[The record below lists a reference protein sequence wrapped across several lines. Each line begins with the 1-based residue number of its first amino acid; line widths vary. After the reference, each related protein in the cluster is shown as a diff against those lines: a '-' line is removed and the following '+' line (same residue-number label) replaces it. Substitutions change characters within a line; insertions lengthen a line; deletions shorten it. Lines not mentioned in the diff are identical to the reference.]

1 MSGPR
6 QHSYPA
12 LDGVRIIAAMSVLFH
27 HLPLMLHPGLFQ
39 NGIGVNVFFL
49 LSGFVVA
56 SAYDDRLAGGGWGP
70 GRFLLVR
77 AIRLWPMMALGV
89 ALGLA
94 QALASPIP
102 VKDLPLDLGGRLA
115 CAGFGLVVLPCPLSS
130 ARMMFP
136 TNPPEWSLL
145 YEVFGHV
152 LFALAFAPLARM
164 RNLLVVIC
172 GAGCLF
178 AVGIWRYR
186 GFYFG
191 DTFHAV
197 PFELGRIGFCFF
209 IGVLV
214 RRTKPL
220 WATHLPSLPAWLA
233 YVLVLALLA
242 APPPPVLGG
251 AFELL
256 IGLAAT
262 PVVFALAAAARAEG
276 RTRDISVRVAFMAYP
291 LYAVHLP
298 IIIWTHNLV
307 VGWGG
312 GPAVQKGLAVVL
324 SLALAMLLP
333 SIYDLPVRR
342 WLTSLLQPTGR
353 GLTTLAAAPILPP
366 TSSDSAG

>member
-12 LDGVRIIAAMSVLFH
+12 LDGVRIIAAISVLFH
-27 HLPLMLHPGLFQ
+27 HLPLIRHPGLFQ

-56 SAYDDRLAGGGWGP
+56 SAYDHRLAGGGWGP

-94 QALASPIP
+94 QAVASPIP

-115 CAGFGLVVLPCPLSS
+115 CAGFGLLVLPCPLSS

-145 YEVFGHV
+145 YEVLGHV
-152 LFALAFAPLARM
+152 VFALAFAPLARM
-164 RNLLVVIC
+164 RTLLAVIF

-178 AVGIWRYR
+178 GLGIWRYR

-197 PFELGRIGFCFF
+197 PFEVGRIGFCFF
-209 IGVLV
+209 TGVLV

-220 WATHLPSLPAWLA
+220 WATHLPSLPAWAA
-233 YVLVLALLA
+233 YALVLALLA
-242 APPPPVLGG
+242 APPPPVLRI
-251 AFELL
+251 ALELL
-256 IGLAAT
+256 IGLVAT
-262 PVVFALAAAARAEG
+262 PLLFAFAAAARAQG
-276 RTRDISVRVAFMAYP
+276 RIAQLSVRLAFIGYP

-312 GPAVQKGLAVVL
+312 GPAVQKGVAVAL
-324 SLALAMLLP
+324 CLALAAVLP
-333 SIYDLPVRR
+333 AVYDLPVRR
-342 WLTSLLQPTGR
+342 WLTRFLQPTGR
-353 GLTTLAAAPILPP
+353 GLTTLVGAPILPP